1 MRRFILSLIAAT
13 FVAFGASAHNP
24 KAWGK
29 MKKDVNLFLVSD
41 LGREGCYY
49 QQLVASLMNDMAAK
63 VKPMAIVATG
73 DTHHGNGVK
82 SIDDKHWTINFEN
95 IYSLPRLKALDWY
108 AAIGNHE
115 YRGSTQAL
123 IDYSKV
129 NPHWKM
135 GGRYYTTVFKRGGTS
150 IRLVIVDT
158 TPMIGRYR
166 ESDKYPDAAEQDKD
180 AQLEWLDDVLSKA
193 KEDWIIVA
201 GHHPIHADTKKSKI
215 ERTEMRNS
223 INKVLRDHSNV
234 DIYLCGHIHNFQH
247 LRDKGCNIDYVV
259 NTSGAESRNVRHT
272 KRTVYCSGE
281 TGFSVLAANEKELT
295 LYMVDKNGNV
305 LHTLRRHKK

>member
-1 MRRFILSLIAAT
+1 MRRFVLSLVVAT

-41 LGREGCYY
+41 VGREGCYY
-49 QQLVASLMNDMAAK
+49 QQVVASLMNEMAVK
-63 VKPMAIVATG
+63 VKPMAVVATG

-82 SIDDKHWTINFEN
+82 SVTDNDWQQNFEN
-95 IYSLPRLKALDWY
+95 IYYHPRLKSLDWY

-135 GGRYYTTVFKRGGTS
+135 GGRYYTTVFRKGSTS
-150 IRLVIVDT
+150 VRLVIVDT
-158 TPMIGRYR
+158 TPMIDKYR
-166 ESDKYPDAAEQDKD
+166 ENEKYADAAEQDKE
-180 AQLEWLDDVLSKA
+180 AQLQWLDDVLSKA
-193 KEDWIIVA
+193 KEDWVIVA
-201 GHHPIHADTKKSKI
+201 GHHPIHADTKKSKT
-215 ERTEMRNS
+215 ERTNMRNTV
-223 INKVLRDHSNV
+223 NEVLRNHNNV

-259 NTSGAESRNVRHT
+259 NTSGAESRSVRHT

-281 TGFSVLAANEKELT
+281 CGFSLLTANKRELT
-295 LYMVDKNGNV
+295 LYMVDKSGNL
-305 LHTLRRHKK
+305 LHTLKRTK